1 MRIPRVYT
9 PNPLE
14 PNTSVTLDEGTAH
27 YLGKVLRMKAGR
39 ELILFNGQGGEYP
52 ASLLDLSKKQAT
64 VTLGNKVDIDRESP
78 LHSHLAIGLSR
89 GERWDLVLQKATELG
104 VTEITPLL
112 TERGEVKLT
121 AERLEKKFQH
131 WQSIIVSACEQC
143 QRNKLPALHRPTRY
157 DTFLAQAHQGTGLV
171 LHHRSEKTL
180 QSLSPNKACC
190 ILVGPEGGLTEEE
203 INLAHHSGFESLTL
217 GPRVLRTETAPLA
230 ALTALQLYWGDL

>member
-9 PNPLE
+9 PSPLT
-14 PNTSVTLDEGTAH
+14 PNTSLTLDDKTAH

-39 ELILFNGQGGEYP
+39 ELILFNGKGGEYP
-52 ASLLDLSKKQAT
+52 TTLLDISKKEAT
-64 VTLGNKVDIDRESP
+64 VTLGNKVNVDRESN

-121 AERLEKKFQH
+121 GERLEKKFQH
-131 WQSIIVSACEQC
+131 WQGIIISACEQC
-143 QRNKLPALHRPTRY
+143 QRNKLPILHTPTQY
-157 DTFLAQAHQGTGLV
+157 DTFIAQGHSGTGLV

-180 QSLSPNKACC
+180 QSFSPDNECTL
-190 ILVGPEGGLTEEE
+190 LVGPEGGLTENE
-203 INLAHHSGFESLTL
+203 IDLAHRSGFESLTL

-230 ALTALQLYWGDL
+230 ALTALQLYWGDF

>member
-9 PNPLE
+9 PSPLT
-14 PNTSVTLDEGTAH
+14 PNISLTLDDKTAH

-52 ASLLDLSKKQAT
+52 TTLLDISKKEAT
-64 VTLGNKVDIDRESP
+64 VALGDKVNVDRESP
-78 LHSHLAIGLSR
+78 LYSHLAIGLSR
-89 GERWDLVLQKATELG
+89 GERWDFVLQKATELG

-131 WQSIIVSACEQC
+131 WQGIIISACEQC
-143 QRNKLPALHRPTRY
+143 QRNKLPILHAPTQY
-157 DTFLAQAHQGTGLV
+157 DTFIAQGHSGTGLV

-180 QSLSPNKACC
+180 QSFSPDNACTL
-190 ILVGPEGGLTEEE
+190 LVGPEGGLTENE
-203 INLAHHSGFESLTL
+203 IDLAHRSGFESLTL

-230 ALTALQLYWGDL
+230 ALTALQLYWGDF